1 MQFLSGV
8 SSSSTH
14 RVLVTGACGFA
25 GSQIIR
31 HLVDSGW
38 TVLGMDNFCRPGA
51 EINRLPLQRLGVRL
65 FHGDVRQ
72 PSDFECLPDV
82 DWLIDAAANPS
93 VLAGLDGRTSSRQL
107 LENNLVGTLNMLE
120 FCRARNAGF
129 LMLSTSRV
137 YSVDALR
144 QIPLTPDGQRFRVDR
159 AANHPG
165 VADTGIT
172 EAFSTQAPLSLYGT
186 SKLCSEQLALEYHA
200 AFGFPVW
207 INRCGVLAGPGQFG
221 RPDQGIVAY
230 WIHSWSE
237 KRPLRYLGFGGDGL
251 QVRDALHPQDLAR
264 LLVQQMQAGSGSPSQ
279 PRLCHVSGGLLNSF
293 SLAELSAWC
302 RDRFPGRPDPVR
314 DGADR
319 AMDVAWLILDSDL
332 AHRTWN
338 WAPQI
343 SRAELFEGIA
353 AHADAHPDWISL
365 SAA

>member
-1 MQFLSGV
+1 V
-8 SSSSTH
+8 SPSSLP

-25 GSQIIR
+25 GSQILR
-31 HLVDSGW
+31 HLVACGW
-38 TVLGMDNFCRPGA
+38 SATGLDNFCRPGA

-82 DWLIDAAANPS
+82 DWVIDAAANPS
-93 VLAGLDGRTSSRQL
+93 VLAGLDGRSSSRQL

-120 FCRARNAGF
+120 FCRARSAGF

-144 QIPLTPDGQRFRVDR
+144 HIPLRPDGLRFRVDTP
-159 AANHPG
+159 AAPAD
-165 VADTGIT
+165 VADTGIR
-172 EAFSTQAPLSLYGT
+172 EAFSTQPPLSLYGT

-230 WIHSWSE
+230 WIHSWRE
-237 KRPLRYLGFGGDGL
+237 GRPLRYLGFGGDGL
-251 QVRDALHPQDLAR
+251 QVRDALHPEDLAR
-264 LLVQQMQAGSGSPSQ
+264 LLVLQMQAGSGHPGQ
-279 PRLCHVSGGLLNSF
+279 PRLCHVSGGLPSSF

-314 DGADR
+314 DGSDR
-319 AMDVAWLILDSDL
+319 AMDVAWLILDSSL
-332 AHRTWN
+332 AHDTWN
-338 WAPQI
+338 WTPQI
-343 SRAELFEGIA
+343 PRQTLFEGIA
-353 AHADAHPDWISL
+353 AHAETHPDWISL